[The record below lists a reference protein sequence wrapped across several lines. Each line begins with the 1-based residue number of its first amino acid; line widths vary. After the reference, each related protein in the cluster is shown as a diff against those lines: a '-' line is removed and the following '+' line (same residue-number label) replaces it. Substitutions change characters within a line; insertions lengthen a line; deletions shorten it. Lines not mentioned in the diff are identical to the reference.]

1 MSCARP
7 DFAVQITCG
16 LASAARNHLMAGMST
31 RIPQKHQLLLN
42 LPSRSALRVRRIS
55 SRSRKLAPRRCSP
68 SYAPRAAG
76 GVWGEVEHLDR
87 SAAPGSNGSGRR
99 EYTLGGMGLEDESA
113 ELASLFARCTLGTVV
128 KMYCEPDDWDE
139 MLVYDVASRA
149 VDILSGPDADT
160 PPGSCVLTALALRDA
175 LRTNGVEGA
184 ELKLGYIVMDLDA
197 ERSSAVFHAWVD
209 VDGKIIDLSNE
220 EMVSKLDNMYKR
232 AAYIAGHGQVL
243 PLETCS
249 ATSGVVFVDVVVI

>member
-1 MSCARP
+1 
-7 DFAVQITCG
+7 
-16 LASAARNHLMAGMST
+16 
-31 RIPQKHQLLLN
+31 
-42 LPSRSALRVRRIS
+42 
-55 SRSRKLAPRRCSP
+55 
-68 SYAPRAAG
+68 
-76 GVWGEVEHLDR
+76 
-87 SAAPGSNGSGRR
+87 
-99 EYTLGGMGLEDESA
+99 
-113 ELASLFARCTLGTVV
+113 
-128 KMYCEPDDWDE
+128 
-139 MLVYDVASRA
+139 
-149 VDILSGPDADT
+149 
-160 PPGSCVLTALALRDA
+160 VLTALALRDA

-209 VDGKIIDLSNE
+209 VNGKIIDLSNE